1 MKEYIRTTHN
11 FDNNTRRWVYR
22 GERGMDKY
30 ELWNSPEIRDK
41 CTWRDTYPFYSLGV
55 HALKDYQWMGIE
67 WIVDETIKEYKGDA
81 AGNKTEFEKFINETL
96 NYREII
102 KRDILE
108 ELDFLISIDMVRV
121 NNKPDYVCS

>member
-1 MKEYIRTTHN
+1 
-11 FDNNTRRWVYR
+11 
-22 GERGMDKY
+22 
-30 ELWNSPEIRDK
+30 
-41 CTWRDTYPFYSLGV
+41 
-55 HALKDYQWMGIE
+55 MGIE